1 MASTVTE
8 ELMNTVLKNVLKLI
22 LGNVGTLDAPWMNR
36 IASKWTFVIV
46 VVNDLQQVGG
56 FLWIIRF
63 PPPIK
68 LTTMI

>member
-46 VVNDLQQVGG
+46 VVIDLLQVGG
-56 FLWIIRF
+56 FLRILRF

-68 LTTMI
+68 LTATI